1 VIAVRWRRVRR
12 GIVASK
18 LVDWHVDRPAK
29 TIVVIDGDPGAR
41 RGIRAALRGVY
52 RVTEAATGADG
63 LSAVRRGDID
73 LVTLESRLHDFGG
86 IDLLAKIKALRPRV
100 PVIMVTAYGSEMVC
114 ATALKHGVRAYFPK
128 PIDPNEFFDSV
139 QRILSATHRPSAPR
153 SNVLAGPNPGR
164 AVIAARPTSLEER
177 VHTVADYIENHYGEP
192 VSLRA
197 IAAGL
202 KMSPYALSRAFTA
215 VMKTRFRDRLMHC
228 RVSKAMELLRTSDYS
243 VTEVALMVGFGDLP
257 RFDKVFR
264 KRLGMAPSAYR
275 AATRD
280 RRPASNY

>member
-1 VIAVRWRRVRR
+1 LSL
-12 GIVASK
+12 SK
-18 LVDWHVDRPAK
+18 LVGRRMGRPAK

-41 RGIRAALRGVY
+41 RRIRAALKGIY

-63 LSAVRRGDID
+63 LSAIRRGHVD
-73 LVTLESRLHDFGG
+73 LVTLESRLHDVDG

-100 PVIMVTAYGSEMVC
+100 PVIMVTAFGSEMVC

-128 PIDPNEFFDSV
+128 PMDPNDFFDSV
-139 QRILSATHRPSAPR
+139 QRILSAADRPSPPR
-153 SNVLAGPNPGR
+153 SNVLAGPNSGH
-164 AVIAARPTSLEER
+164 AVTADRPPSLEER
-177 VHTVADYIENHYGEP
+177 VRAVAHYVEEHYGEP

-215 VMKTRFRDRLMHC
+215 VMKTRFRDRLMQC
-228 RVSKAMELLRTSDYS
+228 RVSKAMELLRTSDHS

-280 RRPASNY
+280 RQPASNY